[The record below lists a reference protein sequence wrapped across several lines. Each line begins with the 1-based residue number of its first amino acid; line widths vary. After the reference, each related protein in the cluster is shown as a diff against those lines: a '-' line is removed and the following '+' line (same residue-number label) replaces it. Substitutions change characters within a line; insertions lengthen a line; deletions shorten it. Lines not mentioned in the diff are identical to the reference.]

1 MKFLSPA
8 KINLYLEI
16 TAKRADGYH
25 SLRTIMQTVS
35 LYDVLEV
42 ELLPRK
48 IEFIC
53 EHPRLEKEKNNLV
66 LRAIDALQKFNPKKE
81 VITPMLHRGN
91 HLKGAKIIL
100 KKNIPIASGLGGG
113 SGNAATVLKVLN
125 KLWGFDLSE
134 RKLMQ
139 IAESLGADVPFFLRG
154 GYAYVQGKGEEVSF
168 YSYLPE
174 YYVILINPGLLIS
187 TAEVYAQFDQMKL
200 TEKINFNKMG
210 NVKSYWGKL
219 HTPEEIAKNLFNHL
233 EKVVLPKYQEVEEIK
248 NILLS
253 SGVLGSLMS
262 GSGSTV
268 FGIVPNEK
276 EGERIVK
283 KLKKHPWQT
292 WLVRTIGASP
302 RW

>member
-53 EHPRLEKEKNNLV
+53 EHPGLEKEKNNLV
-66 LRAIDALQKFNPKKE
+66 LRAIDALQKFDQKK
-81 VITPMLHRGN
+81 
-91 HLKGAKIIL
+91 KGAKIIL
-100 KKNIPIASGLGGG
+100 KKNIPLASGLGGG
-113 SGNAATVLKVLN
+113 SSNAATVLKVLN
-125 KLWGFDLSE
+125 KLWGFGLSE

-174 YYVILINPGLLIS
+174 YYVILVNPGLLIS

-200 TEKINFNKMG
+200 TEKINFNKME

-276 EGERIVK
+276 EGQKIIE
-283 KLKKHPWQT
+283 KLRKYPWQT
-292 WLVRTIGASP
+292 WLVRTVASSTSSVDF
-302 RW
+302 RR

>member
-53 EHPRLEKEKNNLV
+53 EHPGLAKEKNNLV
-66 LRAIDALQKFNPKKE
+66 LRAIDALQKFNQKKE

-100 KKNIPIASGLGGG
+100 KKNIPLASGLGGG

-154 GYAYVQGKGEEVSF
+154 GYAYVQGKGEEVGF

-174 YYVILINPGLLIS
+174 YYVILVNPGLLIS

-276 EGERIVK
+276 EGKQIVK
-283 KLKKHPWQT
+283 KLKKYSWQT

>member
-66 LRAIDALQKFNPKKE
+66 LRAIDALQKFNKKK
-81 VITPMLHRGN
+81 RGN

-100 KKNIPIASGLGGG
+100 KKNIPLASGLGGG

-174 YYVILINPGLLIS
+174 YYVILVNPGLLIS

-233 EKVVLPKYQEVEEIK
+233 EKVVLPKYQEVEKVK

-276 EGERIVK
+276 EGKKIVK
-283 KLKKHPWQT
+283 KLKEHPWQT

>member
-66 LRAIDALQKFNPKKE
+66 LRAIDALQKFDQKKE
-81 VITPMLHRGN
+81 VITSRGN

-100 KKNIPIASGLGGG
+100 KKNIPLASGLGGG
-113 SGNAATVLKVLN
+113 SGNAATILKVLN
-125 KLWGFDLSE
+125 KLWGFNLSE

-174 YYVILINPGLLIS
+174 YYVILVNPGLLIS

-276 EGERIVK
+276 EGKKIVK
-283 KLKKHPWQT
+283 KLKEHPWQT

>member
-66 LRAIDALQKFNPKKE
+66 LRAIDALQKFNQKK
-81 VITPMLHRGN
+81 
-91 HLKGAKIIL
+91 KGARIIL
-100 KKNIPIASGLGGG
+100 KKNIPLASGLGGG
-113 SGNAATVLKVLN
+113 SGNAATILKVLN

-174 YYVILINPGLLIS
+174 YYVILVNPGLLIS

-268 FGIVPNEK
+268 FGIVRNKK
-276 EGERIVK
+276 EGQKIIE
-283 KLKKHPWQT
+283 KLKKYPWQT
-292 WLVRTIGASP
+292 WLVRTIGESP